1 MIKTEEV
8 KMNYFFE
15 GSVSNNLKKNPETSV
30 TVFKKKEEGAERLM
44 EPFYAADTQKI
55 PRIES
60 WKNNVTI
67 TVAVN
72 HPIGDEKQ
80 CKIAKIENGTCSDA
94 KKINNFKW
102 ELEITSSKESMSDPN
117 NTVIEVEVS
126 D

>member
-1 MIKTEEV
+1 
-8 KMNYFFE
+8 MNYFFE
-15 GSVSNNLKKNPETSV
+15 GSVSNKLKNPDTSV
-30 TVFKKKEEGAERLM
+30 TVFKKKEEGAERLA
-44 EPFYAADTQKI
+44 EPFYTGDTQTF

-60 WKNNVTI
+60 WKNTVTI

-80 CKIAKIENGTCSDA
+80 CKITKIENGTCDAA

-102 ELEITSSKESMSDPN
+102 ELELVSSKESMSDTN
-117 NTVIEVEVS
+117 NTVIEVEVN

>member
-1 MIKTEEV
+1 
-8 KMNYFFE
+8 MNYYFE
-15 GSVSNNLKKNPETSV
+15 GSVTNKLKNPDTSV
-30 TVFKKKEEGAERLM
+30 TVFKKKEEGAERLL
-44 EPFYAADTQKI
+44 EPFYTGETQTF

-60 WKNNVTI
+60 WKNTVTI

-80 CKIAKIENGTCSDA
+80 CKLTKTENGTCEGA

-102 ELEITSSKESMSDPN
+102 ELELTSTKESMADPN
-117 NTVIEVEVS
+117 NTAIEVEIS

>member
-1 MIKTEEV
+1 
-8 KMNYFFE
+8 MNYLFE
-15 GSVSNNLKKNPETSV
+15 GSVSNNLKNPDTSV
-30 TVFKKKEEGAERLM
+30 TVFKKKEEGADRLI
-44 EPFYAADTQKI
+44 EPFYTTNTQSF

-60 WKNNVTI
+60 WKNTVTI

-80 CKIAKIENGTCSDA
+80 CKITKIENGTCSGA

-102 ELEITSSKESMSDPN
+102 ELEITSTKESMSDPN
-117 NTVIEVEVS
+117 NTAIEVEIS